1 MGCSDV
7 KATGALHY
15 IENVRFEQQ
24 EWRAKLEAIRLNE
37 YCSLEMVASSE
48 AVEETNACADLL
60 PSWGK
65 P

>member
-1 MGCSDV
+1 VGCSDV

-15 IENVRFEQQ
+15 IENVRSEQQ

-48 AVEETNACADLL
+48 AVEETNACAD
-60 PSWGK
+60 PVPCWGK

>member
-1 MGCSDV
+1 VGCSDV

-15 IENVRFEQQ
+15 TENTRSEQQ

-48 AVEETNACADLL
+48 AVEEIIACADLL
-60 PSWGK
+60 PSRGK